1 MEKPAPSSGFVSL
14 PSSPMSQANQPKFLP
29 TLDPRRFAT
38 IGVGCE
44 VFHRDLRTA
53 ARDFGCLHE
62 LVQGQPELA
71 SVC

>member
-1 MEKPAPSSGFVSL
+1 
-14 PSSPMSQANQPKFLP
+14 MSQANQPKFLP